1 VTEAS
6 RTFKAFA
13 AETPF
18 LLLVCVIVFT
28 AAIRLRFLDVPL
40 ERDEGEYATMAQ
52 LILEGV
58 PPYAEAYNMKFPGIY
73 FAYAVILAIFGQ
85 TLQAI
90 HFGLLLVN
98 TASIILVYF
107 IGKTLVN
114 GWMGFSASAAFA
126 LLTLS
131 NRVQGFWANAEHFV
145 VLFAL
150 AGLLALLRFRNNRG
164 TFPLI
169 LSGLMFGTAVCIK
182 QHGAFLALAG
192 CLVAY
197 SVIRSNAGSPVVPF
211 ARQMGLFLVGLGT
224 PLAAAFLSIAVS
236 GTLDRFLFW
245 SFTYARAY
253 ASILDINDAPH
264 YFRSGFL
271 PLFQTTLLLWLV
283 AGLGFAGVFLTDTLK
298 PHRVLIMS
306 FLAGGFLAVTP
317 GFIFRPH
324 YFILLIPAAA
334 LSFGL
339 GIEFIKTFFARAHAP
354 WLRIA
359 PPMIVVVTAL
369 ASTVAAH
376 ADVFFS
382 LSPRAI
388 TRLTYG
394 GQPFSLSLP
403 IARFIQERSDRED
416 RIGIIGSEPQIPFYA
431 QRRPAS
437 GYLYINSTT
446 EPQPYAAKMREEFMR
461 EIESAAPRF
470 LLYCQ
475 LTPGW
480 YATGEAEKELLR
492 WFRAY
497 AGEHYRFVARF
508 EWTPGTDDPLEPV
521 TNTAELETPPGQ
533 LYFISIYEHR
543 EKAGAE

>member
-1 VTEAS
+1 MSEAS
-6 RTFKAFA
+6 RTFKALA
-13 AETPF
+13 ADTPF
-18 LLLVCVIVFT
+18 LLLVCLIVFT
-28 AAIRLRFLDVPL
+28 TTIRLRVLDVPL

-73 FAYAVILAIFGQ
+73 FAYAIILGIFGQ

-107 IGKTLVN
+107 IGKNVMS

-150 AGLLALLRFRNNRG
+150 AGLLALLRFRIHRG
-164 TFPLI
+164 TLPLI
-169 LSGLMFGTAVCIK
+169 LSGLMFGTAACIK

-192 CLVAY
+192 CLVVY
-197 SVIRSNAGSPVVPF
+197 SLIRSNAATTSGPF
-211 ARQMGLFLVGLGT
+211 LRQMGLFLVGLGT
-224 PLAAAFLSIAVS
+224 PLAAAFLSIVFS

-245 SFTYARAY
+245 TFTYAQAY
-253 ASILDINDAPH
+253 TSILDINDAPH
-264 YFRSGFL
+264 YFQSGFL
-271 PLFQTTLLLWLV
+271 PLFRTTLLLWLV
-283 AGLGFAGVFLTDTLK
+283 AGLGIVGVFLAATLK
-298 PHRVLIMS
+298 PHRVLVLS

-339 GIEFIKTFFARAHAP
+339 GIELIRAFFAQAQEP

-359 PPMIVVVTAL
+359 PPTIVVVMAL

-394 GQPFSLSLP
+394 GQPFALSLP
-403 IARFIQERSDRED
+403 IARFIQERSDRDD

-446 EPQPYAAKMREEFMR
+446 EPQPYAAMMREEFIR

-470 LLYCQ
+470 LLYCH

-480 YATGEAEKELLR
+480 YATGEAEKELLA

-497 AGEHYRFVARF
+497 AGKHYRCVARF
-508 EWTPGTDDPLEPV
+508 EWTPGMESPLEPV
-521 TNTAELETPPGQ
+521 TAIAKLEAPPEQ

-543 EKAGAE
+543 EKAGPE